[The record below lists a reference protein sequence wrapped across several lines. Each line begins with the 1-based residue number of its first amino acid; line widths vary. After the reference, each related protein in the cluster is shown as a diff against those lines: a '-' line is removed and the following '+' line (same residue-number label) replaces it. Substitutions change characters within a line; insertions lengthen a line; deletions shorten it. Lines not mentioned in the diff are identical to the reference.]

1 MTLNTL
7 YFKNKYY
14 RIGAGPDDNTGS
26 TRDALAK
33 DLENRL
39 KKSFYENESGAN
51 ALNEILKKQESY
63 LNAVTKGLDGYST
76 GLSKTTAFQQ
86 TFADAL
92 MKGVKSA
99 LAFQEIEF
107 ETAKA
112 LKITTTEV
120 LKRRVAYKKM
130 QEQLK
135 LTNAELDHYMEVNE
149 KAAPLAGKLMAKM
162 AESTNDKQVQTFVKA
177 QIQAQNILQR
187 NTQLTADQQSELVA
201 YSAASGTTLA
211 NQVLVWN
218 KISDAVSEGVD
229 KTVAFQEIAEGI
241 AGAGADVRAQFGKIP
256 GNLEM
261 AVLKSKKLGMSLE
274 QLTGVGE
281 GLLDIETSVT
291 KELEYQQLSGK
302 QLVKDGKS
310 LTNAYR
316 EATLSGNADKMSD
329 TMNDILETQEDVLT
343 GTNFYA
349 KKALAEALGMDV
361 KQLMAI
367 REKKKATDQLNE
379 VAKKGGTGL
388 QQMVE
393 KIQNMELTPAAM
405 AEIKKQIEIDFA
417 GTDKEAERIEA
428 LKALEAAYTADGS
441 TISPA
446 EEIKRQL
453 DSIIQSGA
461 IKVIADKG
469 VDTFVNAAK
478 VDANKMGVTAFNEAP
493 LQKFVQELQ
502 DAQKGI
508 LKEYGQLQLKQNVVT
523 ANNEIMG
530 SLAKSIPLLGKAAE
544 EFTSAVQKFVTNY
557 ATGAQ
562 STDVK
567 KDAIVRMNDGI
578 IGMNDTKQIND
589 GISMKFHEND
599 KMTIV
604 AGPYGSINDK
614 TADKLVNNETAKMMS
629 ANKNADIPS
638 LMQAITNGFSILA
651 NNKSSNVDTNSIVR
665 AIQEGLKQVTITV
678 KLDPMAVH
686 KEIEFNIG

>member
-14 RIGAGPDDNTGS
+14 RIGRRAKQNTGS
-26 TRDALAK
+26 SRDSTAQK
-33 DLENRL
+33 LEDVL
-39 KKSFYENESGAN
+39 KKSFYANENGAN
-51 ALNEILKKQESY
+51 ALEEILSKQEEY
-63 LNAVTKGLDGYST
+63 LENVTTALDGYST

-107 ETAKA
+107 ETAKT
-112 LKITTTEV
+112 LKITTKEV
-120 LKRRVAYKKM
+120 LNRRVAYAGL
-130 QEQLK
+130 QAELK

-162 AESTNDKQVQTFVKA
+162 AESTNDQVQNFVKA

-211 NQVLVWN
+211 NQVLVWDN
-218 KISDAVSEGVD
+218 ISEAVSGGVD

-281 GLLDIETSVT
+281 GLLDIENSVT

-329 TMNDILETQEDVLT
+329 TMNDILETQEDVLA

-379 VAKKGGTGL
+379 VAKKGGGEL
-388 QQMVE
+388 QKMVE
-393 KIQNMELTPAAM
+393 KIQNMELTPDKM
-405 AEIKKQIEIDFA
+405 ADLKKQIEIDFA

-428 LKALEAAYTADGS
+428 LAALKKAYEADSS

-453 DSIIQSGA
+453 DSIIQNGA
-461 IKVIADKG
+461 INVIATKGGG
-469 VDTFVNAAK
+469 VDTFVKNAK
-478 VDANKMGVTAFNEAP
+478 EDATKIGVTAFEKAP
-493 LQKFVQELQ
+493 LQTFIKELNNIA
-502 DAQKGI
+502 DG
-508 LKEYGQLQLKQNVVT
+508 LKQYGQLQLKQNVVT
-523 ANNEIMG
+523 ANNETMA
-530 SLAKSIPLLGKAAE
+530 SLAKSIPLLGSAAE
-544 EFTSAVQKFVTNY
+544 KFTSAVTKFVSTY
-557 ATGAQ
+557 ATGAPAA
-562 STDVK
+562 DVK

>member
-14 RIGAGPDDNTGS
+14 RIGRRAKQNTGS
-26 TRDALAK
+26 SRDSTAK
-33 DLENRL
+33 SLEDKL
-39 KKSFYENESGAN
+39 KKSFYKNEYGAD
-51 ALNEILKKQESY
+51 ALNEILKKQEEY
-63 LNAVTKGLDGYST
+63 LDAVTEGLDGYST

-86 TFADAL
+86 QFADAL

-107 ETAKA
+107 ETAKT

-120 LKRRVAYKKM
+120 LKRRVAYANLQK
-130 QEQLK
+130 QLN

-162 AESTNDKQVQTFVKA
+162 AKDGNDQVQKFVKA

-187 NTQLTADQQSELVA
+187 NTQLSADQQSELVA

-211 NQVLVWN
+211 NQVLVWDN
-218 KISDAVSEGVD
+218 ISKAVSEGVD

-329 TMNDILETQEDVLT
+329 TMNDILETQEDVLA

-393 KIQNMELTPAAM
+393 KIQNMELTPDKM

-417 GTDKEAERIEA
+417 GTDKEAERLTA
-428 LKALEAAYTADGS
+428 LTALADAYTADSS

-461 IKVIADKG
+461 IKVIGDKG
-469 VDTFVNAAK
+469 VDTFVASAK
-478 VDANKMGVTAFNEAP
+478 KDANLMGVTAFDKAP
-493 LQKFVQELQ
+493 LQTFILELNKTA
-502 DAQKGI
+502 DG
-508 LKEYGQLQLKQNVVT
+508 LKQYGQLQLKQNVVT
-523 ANNEIMG
+523 ANNEMMS
-530 SLAKSIPLLGKAAE
+530 SLAKSIPLLGAAADK
-544 EFTSAVQKFVTNY
+544 FTNAVNKFVTNHV
-557 ATGAQ
+557 TGAPAA
-562 STDVK
+562 DVK

-638 LMQAITNGFSILA
+638 LMQAITNGFGILA

>member
-14 RIGAGPDDNTGS
+14 RIGRRAKQNTGS
-26 TRDALAK
+26 SRESTAQK
-33 DLENRL
+33 LEGVL
-39 KKSFYENESGAN
+39 KKSFYENEFGAD
-51 ALNEILKKQESY
+51 ALNEILSKQEAY
-63 LNAVTKGLDGYST
+63 LDKVTTGLDGYST

-86 TFADAL
+86 QFADAL

-107 ETAKA
+107 ETAKT

-120 LKRRVAYKKM
+120 LNRRVAYRKM

-162 AESTNDKQVQTFVKA
+162 AKDGNERVQKFVKA

-211 NQVLVWN
+211 NQVLVWDN
-218 KISDAVSEGVD
+218 ISEAVSGGVD

-281 GLLDIETSVT
+281 GLLDIENSVT

-329 TMNDILETQEDVLT
+329 TMNDILETQEDVLA

-393 KIQNMELTPAAM
+393 KIQNMELTPDKM

-417 GTDKEAERIEA
+417 GTDKEAERNEA
-428 LKALEAAYTADGS
+428 LAALKKAYEAEAS

-469 VDTFVNAAK
+469 VDTFVKNAKA
-478 VDANKMGVTAFNEAP
+478 DATKMGVTAFNEAP
-493 LQKFVQELQ
+493 LQTFIQELNNIT
-502 DAQKGI
+502 DG
-508 LKEYGQLQLKQNVVT
+508 LKQYGQLQLKQNVVT
-523 ANNEIMG
+523 ANNETMA
-530 SLAKSIPLLGKAAE
+530 SLAKSIPLLGSAAE
-544 EFTSAVQKFVTNY
+544 KFTSAVQKFVTSY

-562 STDVK
+562 SADVK

-638 LMQAITNGFSILA
+638 LMQAMTNGFGILA